1 MTYINTNFYQQ
12 IALGRYS
19 NIVSWSKLGY
29 NPNIGTSEED
39 VLCFRSPPC
48 YRPRPTF
55 VSSCWRL
62 PLAAS
67 AQQYCV
73 DF

>member
-12 IALGRYS
+12 IALSRYS
-19 NIVSWSKLGY
+19 NV
-29 NPNIGTSEED
+29 
-39 VLCFRSPPC
+39 
-48 YRPRPTF
+48 